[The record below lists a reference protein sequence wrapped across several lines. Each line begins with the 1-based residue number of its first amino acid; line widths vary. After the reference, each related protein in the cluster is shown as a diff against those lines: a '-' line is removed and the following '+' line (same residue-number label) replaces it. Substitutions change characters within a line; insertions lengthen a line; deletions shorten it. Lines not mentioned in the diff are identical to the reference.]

1 MIRALTVL
9 AATFRGE
16 ARACERE
23 RIAGVEAL
31 VAWPRRGSGP
41 VVVYANAATPLGV
54 EQPAVGRFLSGLAG
68 AGFVAV
74 APELPRVRE
83 GEVTPETIDS
93 LVAVAGAAGS
103 RIALIGASTGAGL
116 AILAAGDPRLA
127 NRVTAVAAVG
137 PFASLRNV
145 LQLAT
150 TGVYGDRPYPAAPL
164 LARAAARSLAA
175 SAPDD
180 PTVPALLANRH
191 PRRFDELYKALE
203 PDTRAL
209 VWELS
214 PLARIGHVLAPVELA
229 SSPSDPFFPVDESR
243 ALAAAG
249 RDVRL
254 TVTPALLHVKPR
266 VRPGLVTLV
275 ALLDRTLRRAAEAEP
290 VPALRPS
297 LAS

>member
-1 MIRALTVL
+1 VIRALTVL

-23 RIAGVEAL
+23 RIAGVDAL
-31 VAWPRRGSGP
+31 VARPRRGSGP

-54 EQPAVGRFLSGLAG
+54 EQPAVGRFLSALAG

-74 APELPRVRE
+74 APELPHVRE

-93 LVAVAGAAGS
+93 LIAVAGAAGP
-103 RIALIGASTGAGL
+103 RVALIGASTGAGL

-127 NRVTAVAAVG
+127 HRVTAVAAVG

-150 TGVYGDRPYPAAPL
+150 TGFYGDRPCPAAPL

-180 PTVPALLANRH
+180 PAVPALLANRD
-191 PRRFDELYKALE
+191 PSRFDELYEALA

-214 PLARIGHVLAPVELA
+214 PLARIGHVLAPAELA

-254 TVTPALLHVKPR
+254 TVTRALVHVKPR
-266 VRPGLVTLV
+266 LRPGLVPVL
-275 ALLDRTLRRAAEAEP
+275 ALLDRTLRRAAQTEP
-290 VPALRPS
+290 IQSLRPS
-297 LAS
+297 VA

>member
-1 MIRALTVL
+1 MTRALAVL
-9 AATFRGE
+9 AATFRGD

-31 VAWPRRGSGP
+31 VARPKCGSGP
-41 VVVYANAATPLGV
+41 VVVYANAVTPLGV
-54 EQPAVGRFLSGLAG
+54 EQPAVGRFLSALAG
-68 AGFVAV
+68 VGFVAV
-74 APELPRVRE
+74 APELPHVRD
-83 GEVTPETIDS
+83 GEATPETIDS
-93 LVAVAGAAGS
+93 LIAVAGAAGP
-103 RIALIGASTGAGL
+103 RVALIGASTGAGL

-127 NRVTAVAAVG
+127 DRVTAVAAVG

-150 TGVYGDRPYPAAPL
+150 TGFYGDRLYPAAPL

-180 PTVPALLANRH
+180 SAVPALLANRE
-191 PRRFDELYKALE
+191 PRRFDELYDALAPE
-203 PDTRAL
+203 TRELA
-209 VWELS
+209 WELS
-214 PLARIGHVLAPVELA
+214 PLARIGGVLAPVELA

-249 RDVRL
+249 SDVRL
-254 TVTPALLHVKPR
+254 TVTRALLHVKPR
-266 VRPGLVTLV
+266 LRPGLVPVL

-290 VPALRPS
+290 VQAFRPS
-297 LAS
+297 VAA